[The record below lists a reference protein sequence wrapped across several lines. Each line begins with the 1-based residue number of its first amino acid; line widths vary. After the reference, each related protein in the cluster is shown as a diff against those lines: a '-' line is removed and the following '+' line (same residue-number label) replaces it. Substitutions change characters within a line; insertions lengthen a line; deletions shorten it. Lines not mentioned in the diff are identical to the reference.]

1 MREHWANL
9 ALLVRTAVRTDPW
22 RSLGSLLEPLGSLMF
37 PLFGWF
43 LGLLVDGLLTDDK
56 ARLTTAAVGLLA
68 TVALRYVAA
77 YVGTAIRT
85 GLAERVGFA
94 FDEEIARLAGGL
106 PGLAHQEHTGY
117 RDRLELL
124 RQSQGAL
131 GQSLNHVVSTANAVV
146 GALGTAVVL
155 VLVHP
160 LVLLLVVFAL
170 PALPLA
176 ALQQRGH
183 ARAEEASAA
192 PARLARHL
200 RGLMLDPRAAPELRV
215 LGLGPELLER
225 LDRAWTAARLP
236 LHRAQVVAFAISAV
250 RSLVFAVGFGLAVGF
265 VLWRA
270 ARGLAGAGD
279 VVTAVVVCQQVQNQ
293 VLGPAYGLAGMGR
306 VLRAAGR
313 LRWLRTHAAAA
324 TAGLGDRPAPDSL
337 GEGIELS
344 EVSFRYPGTGTGT
357 GTGTWVLREVSVRIR
372 PGTVVAVVGENGAG
386 KSTLVKLLTRLY
398 EPTEGRVLVAGT
410 DLAEVSP
417 DSWRRRVSGAFQD
430 FARPEF
436 AAQYAVGLGDLPRR
450 DDGAAVRSA
459 LARATST
466 DLFGVLPEGSATQLG
481 ATWPGGVDLS
491 TGQWQQLALGRALMR
506 PDPLLVC
513 FDEPTASLDAPTEH
527 ALFERYAATA
537 RAGRAAGAVTVLV
550 SHRFSTV
557 RSADL
562 ILVVDRGRIAEAGT
576 HADLM
581 ERAGLYAELYAM
593 QARSHA

>member
-1 MREHWANL
+1 MRERWAEL

-43 LGLLVDGLLTDDK
+43 LGLAVDGLLTHDGT
-56 ARLTTAAVGLLA
+56 RLTTAVVGLLV
-68 TVALRYVAA
+68 TIALRYVAA

-106 PGLAHQEHTGY
+106 PGLAHQEHAGY

-131 GQSLNHVVSTANAVV
+131 GQSLNHVVATANALV

-183 ARAEEASAA
+183 ARAEETSAA

-200 RGLMLDPRAAPELRV
+200 RGLALDPRAAPELRV
-215 LGLGPELLER
+215 FGLGQEVLDR
-225 LDRAWTAARLP
+225 LDRAWTTARRP
-236 LHRAQVVAFAISAV
+236 LHRAQVVAFGISAV
-250 RSLVFAVGFGLAVGF
+250 RSVVFAVGFGLAVGF

-270 ARGLAGAGD
+270 ARGQAGAGD

-313 LRWLRTHAAAA
+313 LRWLRAHAAAV
-324 TAGLGDRPAPDSL
+324 TAGLGDRPAPESL

-344 EVSFRYPGTGTGT
+344 EVSFRYPGA
-357 GTGTWVLREVSVRIR
+357 GTWVLRDVSVRIP

-398 EPTEGRVLVAGT
+398 EPTRGRVLVAGT

-417 DSWRRRVSGAFQD
+417 DAWRRRVSGAFQD

-436 AAQYAVGLGDLPRR
+436 RAAYAVGLGDLPRR
-450 DDGAAVRSA
+450 DDDRAVRAA
-459 LARATST
+459 LARATSA
-466 DLFGVLPEGSATQLG
+466 DLFGALPRGPATQLG
-481 ATWPGGVDLS
+481 STWPDGVDLS

-506 PDPLLVC
+506 PDPLVVC

-537 RAGRAAGAVTVLV
+537 RAGRATGAVTVLV

-581 ERAGLYAELYAM
+581 RRAGLYAELYAM

>member
-1 MREHWANL
+1 MRERWAEL

-43 LGLLVDGLLTDDK
+43 LGLAVDGLLTHDGT
-56 ARLTTAAVGLLA
+56 RLTTAVVGLLV
-68 TVALRYVAA
+68 TIALRYVAA

-106 PGLAHQEHTGY
+106 PGLAHQEHAGY

-131 GQSLNHVVSTANAVV
+131 GQSLNHVVATANALV

-183 ARAEEASAA
+183 ARAEETSAA

-200 RGLMLDPRAAPELRV
+200 RGLALDPRAAPELRV
-215 LGLGPELLER
+215 FGLGQEVLDR
-225 LDRAWTAARLP
+225 LDRAWTTARRP
-236 LHRAQVVAFAISAV
+236 LHRAQVVAFGISAV
-250 RSLVFAVGFGLAVGF
+250 RSVVFAVGFGLAVGF

-270 ARGLAGAGD
+270 ARGQAGAGD

-313 LRWLRTHAAAA
+313 LRWLRAHAAAV
-324 TAGLGDRPAPDSL
+324 TAGLGDRPAPESL

-344 EVSFRYPGTGTGT
+344 EVSFRYRRRRHVGAAGRVGADPARHGGRGRRRERR
-357 GTGTWVLREVSVRIR
+357 REVDVGQTAHQAVRTHA
-372 PGTVVAVVGENGAG
+372 GQGAG
-386 KSTLVKLLTRLY
+386 GRHRSGRGVTGRL
-398 EPTEGRVLVAGT
+398 
-410 DLAEVSP
+410 
-417 DSWRRRVSGAFQD
+417 
-430 FARPEF
+430 
-436 AAQYAVGLGDLPRR
+436 
-450 DDGAAVRSA
+450 
-459 LARATST
+459 
-466 DLFGVLPEGSATQLG
+466 
-481 ATWPGGVDLS
+481 
-491 TGQWQQLALGRALMR
+491 
-506 PDPLLVC
+506 
-513 FDEPTASLDAPTEH
+513 
-527 ALFERYAATA
+527 AATGVRCVPGLRPA
-537 RAGRAAGAVTVLV
+537 GVPRGVRRRAGRPAP
-550 SHRFSTV
+550 SR
-557 RSADL
+557 R
-562 ILVVDRGRIAEAGT
+562 
-576 HADLM
+576 
-581 ERAGLYAELYAM
+581 
-593 QARSHA
+593 

>member
-1 MREHWANL
+1 MREHWADL
-9 ALLVRTAVRTDPW
+9 VLLVRTAVRTDPW

-43 LGLLVDGLLTDDK
+43 LGLLVDGLLTHDD
-56 ARLTTAAVGLLA
+56 ARLRTAAAGLLA
-68 TVALRYVAA
+68 TIALRYVAA
-77 YVGTAIRT
+77 YAGTAIRT

-160 LVLLLVVFAL
+160 LVLLLVLFAL

-200 RGLMLDPRAAPELRV
+200 RGLALDPRAAPELRV
-215 LGLGPELLER
+215 LGLGPEVLER
-225 LDRAWTAARLP
+225 LDRAWTAARGP
-236 LHRAQVVAFAISAV
+236 LHRAQAVAFGISAV
-250 RSLVFAVGFGLAVGF
+250 RSLVFAVGFALAVGF

-270 ARGLAGAGD
+270 ARGQANAGE

-313 LRWLRTHAAAA
+313 LRWLRAHAAAA

-337 GEGIELS
+337 GSGIELS
-344 EVSFRYPGTGTGT
+344 EVSFRYPGTE
-357 GTGTWVLREVSVRIR
+357 TWVLRDVSVRIP

-386 KSTLVKLLTRLY
+386 KSTVVKLLTRLY
-398 EPTEGRVLVAGT
+398 EPTRGRVLVAGT
-410 DLAEVSP
+410 ELAEVSP
-417 DSWRRRVSGAFQD
+417 QDWRRRVSGAFQD

-436 AAQYAVGLGDLPRR
+436 AASYAVGLGDLPHR
-450 DDGAAVRSA
+450 DDLPAVRAA
-459 LARATST
+459 LARATTT
-466 DLFGVLPEGSATQLG
+466 DLFSALPQGPATQLG
-481 ATWPGGVDLS
+481 STWPGGVDLS

-506 PDPLLVC
+506 PAPLLVC

-527 ALFERYAATA
+527 ALFERYAAAA